1 MPPVVSEANLPPVDR
16 LAAVSRWLLR
26 EGRLVRTPAAFIGQL
41 MDRVQQAGIP
51 LWRMYIGLQL
61 VHPQLQAMGYLWKRG
76 QQVEAIARAYGVQ
89 FTSAYIGSPIQEVRE
104 GGGPVRY
111 RLDRLNEKHHEV
123 LHEVKDGG
131 GTDYFSLPMHMRRD
145 GPLPV
150 VAFATDR
157 KGGFS
162 DADIDDLTK
171 LVDMMGAVVEMHIE
185 ENVANTVT
193 ETYLGRQ
200 VGERILHGA
209 IRRGDGEEIRAVL
222 WFSDLR
228 DFTGLNE
235 RLPPDQVLELLNNYF
250 QLVGDALSSH
260 GGEILKFIGDGV
272 MGYFPAEDALFMP
285 MVTANA
291 LAAARQLIGDAAAA
305 NEARATG
312 GAEPMRF
319 GIGLHVGTVTF
330 GNIGTEDR
338 LDFTVIGAAVNRAS
352 RLEGLTKA
360 LGVPVCASAEFNEN
374 CPQPMKSLGKH
385 RLRGVREPV
394 EIFTLPD

>member
-1 MPPVVSEANLPPVDR
+1 MNRV
-16 LAAVSRWLLR
+16 LAAGV
-26 EGRLVRTPAAFIGQL
+26 PI
-41 MDRVQQAGIP
+41 
-51 LWRMYIGLQL
+51 WRMYVGLQL

-76 QQVEAIARAYGVQ
+76 GHVETITRAYGVQ
-89 FTSAYIGSPIQEVRE
+89 FTPAYIGSPVQEVRE
-104 GGGPVRY
+104 GGVPVRY
-111 RLDRLNEKHHEV
+111 RLDRLTERHHEV
-123 LHEVKDGG
+123 LHEVRQGG
-131 GTDYFSLPMHMRRD
+131 GTDYFTLPMRIRRD

-157 KGGFS
+157 KDGFG
-162 DADIDDLTK
+162 DADIDDMTR
-171 LVDMMGAVVEMHIE
+171 LVDMMGAVTEMHIE
-185 ENVANTVT
+185 ENVAHTVA

-200 VGERILHGA
+200 VGQRILNGA
-209 IRRGDGEEIRAVL
+209 IRRGEGEEIRAVL

-235 RLPPDQVLELLNNYF
+235 RLPPEQVLELLNNYF
-250 QLVGDALSSH
+250 QLIGDALDKQ

-272 MGYFPAEDALFMP
+272 MAYFPAEDALFMP
-285 MVTANA
+285 MVTAAA
-291 LAAARQLIGDAAAA
+291 LDAARQVIGDADAA

-312 GAEPMRF
+312 GAEPMKF

-330 GNIGTEDR
+330 GNIGTQNR

-360 LGVPVCASAEFNEN
+360 LGVRVCASAEFNAN
-374 CPQPMKSLGKH
+374 CPRPMKSLGRH

>member
-1 MPPVVSEANLPPVDR
+1 MEK
-16 LAAVSRWLLR
+16 WLLR
-26 EGRLVRTPAAFIGQL
+26 EGRLVRRPDAFLEQL
-41 MDRVQQAGIP
+41 MKRVLEAGIP
-51 LWRMYIGLQL
+51 VWRTYIGLQL
-61 VHPQLQAMGYLWKRG
+61 VHPQLQAMGFLWRRG
-76 QQVEAIARAYGVQ
+76 QMVETVARAYGVQ
-89 FTSAYIGSPIQEVRE
+89 FTPAYIGSPLQEVRE
-104 GGGPVRY
+104 GGTPVRY
-111 RLDRLNEKHHEV
+111 RLEGLTDRHHDV
-123 LHEVKDGG
+123 LHEVRSGG
-131 GTDYFSLPMHMRRD
+131 GTDYFSLPMRIRRD

-162 DADIDDLTK
+162 EADIDDLTR
-171 LVDMMGAVVEMHIE
+171 LVDMMGAVTEMHIE
-185 ENVANTVT
+185 ESVAQTVAQ
-193 ETYLGRQ
+193 TYLGRQ
-200 VGERILHGA
+200 VGERILRGM

-235 RLPPDQVLELLNNYF
+235 RLPPNQVLELLNNYF
-250 QLVGDALSSH
+250 QLVGDALAKH

-272 MGYFPAEDALFMP
+272 MAYFPAEDALFMP
-285 MVTANA
+285 MVTAAA
-291 LAAARQLIGDAAAA
+291 LDAARQLIDDAEAA

-312 GAEPMRF
+312 GAEPIKF

-338 LDFTVIGAAVNRAS
+338 LDFTVIGSAVNRAS

-360 LGVPVCASAEFNEN
+360 LGVRVCASAEFNAD
-374 CPQPMKSLGKH
+374 CPRPMKSLGKH

>member
-1 MPPVVSEANLPPVDR
+1 MEK
-16 LAAVSRWLLR
+16 WLLR
-26 EGRLVRTPAAFIGQL
+26 EGRLVRRPDAFLEQL
-41 MDRVQQAGIP
+41 MKRVLEAGIP
-51 LWRMYIGLQL
+51 VWRTYIGLQL
-61 VHPQLQAMGYLWKRG
+61 VHPQLQAMGFLWRRG
-76 QQVEAIARAYGVQ
+76 QMVETVARAYGVQ
-89 FTSAYIGSPIQEVRE
+89 FTPAYIGSPLQEVRE
-104 GGGPVRY
+104 GGTPVRY
-111 RLDRLNEKHHEV
+111 RLEGLTDRHHDV
-123 LHEVKDGG
+123 LHEVRSGG
-131 GTDYFSLPMHMRRD
+131 GTDYFSLPMRIRRD

-162 DADIDDLTK
+162 EADIDDLTR
-171 LVDMMGAVVEMHIE
+171 LVDMMGAVTEMHIE
-185 ENVANTVT
+185 ESVAQTVAQ
-193 ETYLGRQ
+193 TYLGRQ
-200 VGERILHGA
+200 VGERILRGM

-235 RLPPDQVLELLNNYF
+235 RLPPNQVLELLNNYF
-250 QLVGDALSSH
+250 QLVGDALAKH

-272 MGYFPAEDALFMP
+272 MAYFPAEDALFMP
-285 MVTANA
+285 MVTAAA
-291 LAAARQLIGDAAAA
+291 LDAARQLIDDAEAA
-305 NEARATG
+305 NEARAAG
-312 GAEPMRF
+312 GAEPIKF

-338 LDFTVIGAAVNRAS
+338 LDFTVIGSAVNRAS

-360 LGVPVCASAEFNEN
+360 LGVRVCASAEFNAD
-374 CPQPMKSLGKH
+374 CPRPMKSLGKH

>member
-1 MPPVVSEANLPPVDR
+1 MTAPAADR
-16 LAAVSRWLLR
+16 LLPVAKWLLR
-26 EGRLVRTPAAFIGQL
+26 EGRLVRKPEAFIEQL
-41 MDRVQQAGIP
+41 MRRVLEAGVP
-51 LWRMYIGLQL
+51 VWRMYIGLQL
-61 VHPQLQAMGYLWKRG
+61 VHPQLQAMGYLWRRG
-76 QQVEAIARAYGVQ
+76 ERVETITRAYGVQ
-89 FTSAYIGSPIQEVRE
+89 FTPAYIGSPIQVARE
-104 GGGPVRY
+104 GGSPVRY
-111 RLDRLNEKHHEV
+111 RLDSLTERHHDV
-123 LHEVKDGG
+123 LHEVRRDG
-131 GTDYFSLPMHMRRD
+131 GTDYFSLPMRVRRD
-145 GPLPV
+145 GPMPV

-157 KGGFS
+157 REGFG
-162 DADIDDLTK
+162 DADIDDLTR
-171 LVDMMGAVVEMHIE
+171 LVDMMGAVTEMHIE
-185 ENVANTVT
+185 ESVAQTVAQ
-193 ETYLGRQ
+193 TYLGRH
-200 VGERILHGA
+200 VGERILHGM

-250 QLVGDALSSH
+250 QLVGDALAKN

-272 MGYFPAEDALFMP
+272 MAYFPAEDALFMP
-285 MVTANA
+285 MVTAAA
-291 LAAARQLIGDAAAA
+291 LDAARQLIDDAEAA

-312 GAEPMRF
+312 GAEPIKF

-338 LDFTVIGAAVNRAS
+338 LDFTVIGSAVNRAS

-360 LGVPVCASAEFNEN
+360 LGVRVCASAEFNAD
-374 CPQPMKSLGKH
+374 CPRPMKSLGKH

>member
-1 MPPVVSEANLPPVDR
+1 VTAPAADR
-16 LAAVSRWLLR
+16 LLLVEKWLLR
-26 EGRLVRTPAAFIGQL
+26 EGRLVRRPDAFLEQL
-41 MDRVQQAGIP
+41 MNRVLEAGIP
-51 LWRMYIGLQL
+51 VWRTYIGLQL
-61 VHPQLQAMGYLWKRG
+61 VHPQLQAMGFLWRRG
-76 QQVEAIARAYGVQ
+76 QSVETIARAFGVQ
-89 FTSAYIGSPIQEVRE
+89 FTPAYIGSPLQEVRE
-104 GGGPVRY
+104 GGTPVRY
-111 RLDRLNEKHHEV
+111 RLDGLTDRHHEV
-123 LHEVKDGG
+123 LHEVKQGG
-131 GTDYFSLPMHMRRD
+131 GTDYFSLPMRVRRD

-162 DADIDDLTK
+162 EADIDDLTR
-171 LVDMMGAVVEMHIE
+171 LVDMMGAVTEMYIE
-185 ENVANTVT
+185 ESVAHTVAQ
-193 ETYLGRQ
+193 TYLGRQ
-200 VGERILHGA
+200 VGERILHGM

-250 QLVGDALSSH
+250 QLVGDALAKN

-272 MGYFPAEDALFMP
+272 MAYFPAEDALFMP
-285 MVTANA
+285 MVTAAA
-291 LAAARQLIGDAAAA
+291 LDAARQLIADAEAA

-312 GAEPMRF
+312 GAEPIKF

-338 LDFTVIGAAVNRAS
+338 LDFTVIGSAVNRAS

-360 LGVPVCASAEFNEN
+360 LGVPVCASAEFNAD
-374 CPQPMKSLGKH
+374 CPRPMKSLGKH

>member
-1 MPPVVSEANLPPVDR
+1 MTAPVADR
-16 LAAVSRWLLR
+16 LLPVEKWLLR
-26 EGRLVRTPAAFIGQL
+26 EGRLVRRPDTFLEQL
-41 MDRVQQAGIP
+41 MNRVLEAGLP
-51 LWRMYIGLQL
+51 VWRTYIGLQL
-61 VHPQLQAMGYLWKRG
+61 VHPQLQAMGFLWRRG
-76 QQVEAIARAYGVQ
+76 QTVETIARAYGVQ
-89 FTSAYIGSPIQEVRE
+89 FTPAYIGSPLQEVRE
-104 GGGPVRY
+104 GGTAVRY
-111 RLDRLNEKHHEV
+111 RLDGLTDRHHEV
-123 LHEVKDGG
+123 LHEVRSGG
-131 GTDYFSLPMHMRRD
+131 GTDYFSLPMRVRRD

-162 DADIDDLTK
+162 DVDIDDLTR
-171 LVDMMGAVVEMHIE
+171 LVDMMGAVTEMHIE
-185 ENVANTVT
+185 ESVAQTVAQ
-193 ETYLGRQ
+193 TYLGRQ
-200 VGERILHGA
+200 VGERILHGM

-250 QLVGDALSSH
+250 QLVGDALAKH

-272 MGYFPAEDALFMP
+272 MAYFPAEDALFMP
-285 MVTANA
+285 MVTAAA
-291 LAAARQLIGDAAAA
+291 LEAARQLIDDAEAA

-312 GAEPMRF
+312 GAEPIKF

-338 LDFTVIGAAVNRAS
+338 LDFTVIGSAVNRAS

-360 LGVPVCASAEFNEN
+360 LGVRVCASAEFNQN
-374 CPQPMKSLGKH
+374 CPSPMKSLGKH

>member
-1 MPPVVSEANLPPVDR
+1 MN
-16 LAAVSRWLLR
+16 
-26 EGRLVRTPAAFIGQL
+26 
-41 MDRVQQAGIP
+41 RVLEAGI
-51 LWRMYIGLQL
+51 LVWRTYIGLQL
-61 VHPQLQAMGYLWKRG
+61 VHPQLQAMGYLWRRG
-76 QQVEAIARAYGVQ
+76 ERVETITRAFGIQ
-89 FTSAYIGSPIQEVRE
+89 FTPAYIGSPLQEVRE
-104 GGGPVRY
+104 GGTPVRY
-111 RLDRLNEKHHEV
+111 RLDGLTERHHHV
-123 LHEVKDGG
+123 LHEVRDGG
-131 GTDYFSLPMHMRRD
+131 GTDYFSLPMRVRRD

-162 DADIDDLTK
+162 ETDIDDLTR
-171 LVDMMGAVVEMHIE
+171 LVDMMGAVTEMYIE
-185 ENVANTVT
+185 ESVAQTVAQ
-193 ETYLGRQ
+193 TYLGRQ
-200 VGERILHGA
+200 VGERILRGM

-250 QLVGDALSSH
+250 QLVGDALAKN

-272 MGYFPAEDALFMP
+272 MAYFPAEDALFMP
-285 MVTANA
+285 MVTAAA
-291 LAAARQLIGDAAAA
+291 LDAARQLIDDAEAA

-312 GAEPMRF
+312 GAEPIRF

-338 LDFTVIGAAVNRAS
+338 LDFTVIGPAVNRAS
-352 RLEGLTKA
+352 RLQGLTKA
-360 LGVPVCASAEFNEN
+360 LGVRVCASAEFNQD
-374 CPQPMKSLGKH
+374 CPRPMRSLGKH

>member
-1 MPPVVSEANLPPVDR
+1 M
-16 LAAVSRWLLR
+16 R
-26 EGRLVRTPAAFIGQL
+26 EGRLVRRPDVFLEQL
-41 MDRVQQAGIP
+41 MNRVLEAGIP
-51 LWRMYIGLQL
+51 VWRTYIGLQL
-61 VHPQLQAMGYLWKRG
+61 VHPQLQAMGFLWRRG
-76 QQVEAIARAYGVQ
+76 QSVETVARAYGVQ
-89 FTSAYIGSPIQEVRE
+89 FTPAYIGSPLQEVRE
-104 GGGPVRY
+104 GGAPVRY
-111 RLDRLNEKHHEV
+111 RLDQLTDRHHEV
-123 LHEVKDGG
+123 LHEVKQGG
-131 GTDYFSLPMHMRRD
+131 GTDYFSLPMRIRRD

-157 KGGFS
+157 TGGFS
-162 DADIDDLTK
+162 EADIDDLTR
-171 LVDMMGAVVEMHIE
+171 LVDMMGAVTEMHIE
-185 ENVANTVT
+185 ESVAQTVAQ
-193 ETYLGRQ
+193 TYLGRQ
-200 VGERILHGA
+200 VGDRILRGM

-250 QLVGDALSSH
+250 QLVGDALAKN

-272 MGYFPAEDALFMP
+272 MAYFPAEDALFMP
-285 MVTANA
+285 MVTAAA
-291 LAAARQLIGDAAAA
+291 LDAARQLIADAEAA

-312 GAEPMRF
+312 GAEPIKF

-338 LDFTVIGAAVNRAS
+338 LDFTVIGSAVNRAS

-360 LGVPVCASAEFNEN
+360 LGVPVCASAEFNAD
-374 CPQPMKSLGKH
+374 CPRPMKSLGKH

>member
-1 MPPVVSEANLPPVDR
+1 E
-16 LAAVSRWLLR
+16 
-26 EGRLVRTPAAFIGQL
+26 
-41 MDRVQQAGIP
+41 RV
-51 LWRMYIGLQL
+51 
-61 VHPQLQAMGYLWKRG
+61 
-76 QQVEAIARAYGVQ
+76 ESIARAYGVQ
-89 FTSAYIGSPIQEVRE
+89 FTQAYIGSPIQEVRE
-104 GGGPVRY
+104 GGAPVRY
-111 RLDRLNEKHHEV
+111 RLDRLTEKNHEV
-123 LHEVKDGG
+123 LHEVRSGG
-131 GTDYFSLPMHMRRD
+131 GTDYYSLPMHIRRD
-145 GPLPV
+145 GPMPV

-162 DADIDDLTK
+162 DADIDDLTR
-171 LVDMMGAVVEMHIE
+171 LVDMMGAVTEMHIE
-185 ENVANTVT
+185 ESVAQTVAQ
-193 ETYLGRQ
+193 TYLGRQ
-200 VGERILHGA
+200 VGERILHGM

-250 QLVGDALSSH
+250 QLVGDALAKH

-272 MGYFPAEDALFMP
+272 MAYFPAEDALFMP
-285 MVTANA
+285 MVTAAA
-291 LAAARQLIGDAAAA
+291 LDATRQLIADAEAA

-312 GAEPMRF
+312 GAEPIRF

-338 LDFTVIGAAVNRAS
+338 LDFTVIGSAVNRAS

-360 LGVPVCASAEFNEN
+360 LGVRVCASAEFNAD
-374 CPQPMKSLGKH
+374 CPRPMKSLGKH

>member
-1 MPPVVSEANLPPVDR
+1 M
-16 LAAVSRWLLR
+16 R
-26 EGRLVRTPAAFIGQL
+26 EGRLVRRPDTFLEQL
-41 MDRVQQAGIP
+41 MNRVLEAGLP
-51 LWRMYIGLQL
+51 VWRTYIGLQL
-61 VHPQLQAMGYLWKRG
+61 VHPQLQAMGFLWRRG
-76 QQVEAIARAYGVQ
+76 QTVETIARAYGVQ
-89 FTSAYIGSPIQEVRE
+89 FTPAYIGSPLQEVRE
-104 GGGPVRY
+104 GGTAVRY
-111 RLDRLNEKHHEV
+111 RLDGLTDRHHEV
-123 LHEVKDGG
+123 LHEVSSGG
-131 GTDYFSLPMHMRRD
+131 GTDYFSLPMRVRRD

-162 DADIDDLTK
+162 DADIDDLTR
-171 LVDMMGAVVEMHIE
+171 LVDMMGAVTEMHIE
-185 ENVANTVT
+185 ESVAQTVAQ
-193 ETYLGRQ
+193 TYLGRQ
-200 VGERILHGA
+200 VGERILHGM

-250 QLVGDALSSH
+250 QLVGDALAKH

-272 MGYFPAEDALFMP
+272 MAYFPAEDALFMP
-285 MVTANA
+285 MVTAAA
-291 LAAARQLIGDAAAA
+291 LEAARQLIDDAEAA

-312 GAEPMRF
+312 GAEPIKF

-338 LDFTVIGAAVNRAS
+338 LDFTVIGSAVNRAS

-360 LGVPVCASAEFNEN
+360 LGVRVCASAEFNEN
-374 CPQPMKSLGKH
+374 CPRPMKSLGKH
-385 RLRGVREPV
+385 RLRGVRDPV

>member
-1 MPPVVSEANLPPVDR
+1 VTVPAADR
-16 LAAVSRWLLR
+16 LLPVEKWLLR
-26 EGRLVRTPAAFIGQL
+26 DGRLVRRPDAFLEQL
-41 MDRVQQAGIP
+41 MNRVLKAGIP
-51 LWRMYIGLQL
+51 VWRTYIGLQL
-61 VHPQLQAMGYLWKRG
+61 VHPQLQAMGFLWRRG
-76 QQVEAIARAYGVQ
+76 QKVETIARAYGVQ
-89 FTSAYIGSPIQEVRE
+89 FTSAYIGSPLQEVRE
-104 GGGPVRY
+104 GGAPVRY
-111 RLDRLNEKHHEV
+111 RLEGLTDRHHEV

-131 GTDYFSLPMHMRRD
+131 GTDYFSLPMHIRRD

-162 DADIDDLTK
+162 ETDIDDLTR
-171 LVDMMGAVVEMHIE
+171 LVDMMGAVTEMYIE
-185 ENVANTVT
+185 ESVAQTVAQ
-193 ETYLGRQ
+193 TYLGRQ
-200 VGERILHGA
+200 VGDRILHGM

-235 RLPPDQVLELLNNYF
+235 RLPPNQVLELLNNYF
-250 QLVGDALSSH
+250 QLVGDALAKH

-272 MGYFPAEDALFMP
+272 MAYFPAEDALFMP
-285 MVTANA
+285 MVTAAA
-291 LAAARQLIGDAAAA
+291 LDAARQLIDDAEAA

-312 GAEPMRF
+312 GAEPIKF

-338 LDFTVIGAAVNRAS
+338 LDFTVIGSAVNRAS

-360 LGVPVCASAEFNEN
+360 LGVRVCASAEFNAD
-374 CPQPMKSLGKH
+374 CPRPMKSLGKH

>member
-1 MPPVVSEANLPPVDR
+1 VTAPAADR
-16 LAAVSRWLLR
+16 LLPVAKWLLR
-26 EGRLVRTPAAFIGQL
+26 EGRLVRKPDAFLEQL
-41 MDRVQQAGIP
+41 MNRVLEAGIP
-51 LWRMYIGLQL
+51 VWRTYIGLQL
-61 VHPQLQAMGYLWKRG
+61 VHPQLQAMGYLWRRG
-76 QQVEAIARAYGVQ
+76 GKVETIARAYGVQ
-89 FTSAYIGSPIQEVRE
+89 FTPAYIGSPLQEVRE
-104 GGGPVRY
+104 GGTPVRY
-111 RLDRLNEKHHEV
+111 RLEGLTDRHHDV
-123 LHEVKDGG
+123 LHEVRGGG
-131 GTDYFSLPMHMRRD
+131 GTDYFSLPMRIRRD

-157 KGGFS
+157 KGGFTE
-162 DADIDDLTK
+162 ADIDDLTR
-171 LVDMMGAVVEMHIE
+171 LVDMMGAVTEMHIE
-185 ENVANTVT
+185 ESVAQTVAQ
-193 ETYLGRQ
+193 TYLGRQ
-200 VGERILHGA
+200 VGERILHGM

-250 QLVGDALSSH
+250 QLVGDALAKH

-272 MGYFPAEDALFMP
+272 MAYFPAEDALFMP
-285 MVTANA
+285 MVTAAA
-291 LAAARQLIGDAAAA
+291 LDAARQLIDDAEAA

-312 GAEPMRF
+312 GAEPIRF

-338 LDFTVIGAAVNRAS
+338 LDFTVIGSAVNRAS

-360 LGVPVCASAEFNEN
+360 LGVRVCASAEFNAD
-374 CPQPMKSLGKH
+374 CPRPMKSLGKH

>member
-1 MPPVVSEANLPPVDR
+1 MTAPAADR
-16 LAAVSRWLLR
+16 LLPVAKWLMR
-26 EGRLVRTPAAFIGQL
+26 EGRLVRRPDSFIEQL
-41 MDRVQQAGIP
+41 MNRVLEAGVPI
-51 LWRMYIGLQL
+51 WRMYVGLQL
-61 VHPQLQAMGYLWKRG
+61 VHPQLQAMGYLWRRG
-76 QQVEAIARAYGVQ
+76 EHVESVARAYGVQ
-89 FTSAYIGSPIQEVRE
+89 FTPAYIGSPLQEVRE
-104 GGGPVRY
+104 GGAPVRY
-111 RLDRLNEKHHEV
+111 RLDSLTERHHHV
-123 LHEVKDGG
+123 LHEVKEGG
-131 GTDYFSLPMHMRRD
+131 GTDYFSVPMHIRRD

-157 KGGFS
+157 KDGFS
-162 DADIDDLTK
+162 DADIDDLTR
-171 LVDMMGAVVEMHIE
+171 LVDMMGAVTEMYIE
-185 ENVANTVT
+185 ESVAQTVAQ
-193 ETYLGRQ
+193 TYLGRQ
-200 VGERILHGA
+200 VGERILRGM

-250 QLVGDALSSH
+250 QLVGDALAKH

-272 MGYFPAEDALFMP
+272 MAYFPAEDALFMP
-285 MVTANA
+285 MVTAAA
-291 LAAARQLIGDAAAA
+291 LDAARQLIADAEAA
-305 NEARATG
+305 NEARATA
-312 GAEPMRF
+312 GAEPMKF

-338 LDFTVIGAAVNRAS
+338 LDFTVIGSAVNRTS

-360 LGVPVCASAEFNEN
+360 LGVRVCASAEFNAD
-374 CPQPMKSLGKH
+374 CPRPMKSLGKH

>member
-1 MPPVVSEANLPPVDR
+1 MNRVVEAGVPV
-16 LAAVSRWLLR
+16 
-26 EGRLVRTPAAFIGQL
+26 
-41 MDRVQQAGIP
+41 
-51 LWRMYIGLQL
+51 WRMYVGLQL

-76 QQVEAIARAYGVQ
+76 GRVESIARAYGVQ
-89 FTSAYIGSPIQEVRE
+89 FTSAYLGSPIQEVRE
-104 GGGPVRY
+104 GGAPVRY
-111 RLDRLNEKHHEV
+111 RLDDLTERHHEV
-123 LHEVKDGG
+123 LHEVKSGG
-131 GTDYFSLPMHMRRD
+131 GTDYFSLPMRIRRD
-145 GPLPV
+145 GPMPV

-162 DADIDDLTK
+162 ETDIDDLTR
-171 LVDMMGAVVEMHIE
+171 LVDMMGAVTEMHIE
-185 ENVANTVT
+185 ENVAHTVA

-200 VGERILHGA
+200 VGQRILNGA

-250 QLVGDALSSH
+250 QLVGDALAKN

-285 MVTANA
+285 MVTSAA
-291 LAAARQLIGDAAAA
+291 LKAARQLIDDVEVA

-338 LDFTVIGAAVNRAS
+338 LDFTVIGSAVNRAS

-360 LGVPVCASAEFNEN
+360 LGVRVCASAEFNAD

>member
-1 MPPVVSEANLPPVDR
+1 VTAPVADR
-16 LAAVSRWLLR
+16 LLPVEKWLLR
-26 EGRLVRTPAAFIGQL
+26 EGRLVRRPDTFLEQL
-41 MDRVQQAGIP
+41 MNRVLEAGLP
-51 LWRMYIGLQL
+51 VWRTYIGLQL
-61 VHPQLQAMGYLWKRG
+61 VHPQLQAMGFLWRRG
-76 QQVEAIARAYGVQ
+76 QTVETIARAYGVQ
-89 FTSAYIGSPIQEVRE
+89 FTPAYIGSPLQEVRE
-104 GGGPVRY
+104 GGTAVRY
-111 RLDRLNEKHHEV
+111 RLDGLTDRHHEV
-123 LHEVKDGG
+123 LHEVRSGG
-131 GTDYFSLPMHMRRD
+131 GTDYFSLPMRVRRD

-162 DADIDDLTK
+162 DADIDDLTR
-171 LVDMMGAVVEMHIE
+171 LVDMMGAVTEMHIE
-185 ENVANTVT
+185 ESVAQTVAQ
-193 ETYLGRQ
+193 TYLGRQ
-200 VGERILHGA
+200 VGERILHGM

-250 QLVGDALSSH
+250 QLVGDALAKH

-272 MGYFPAEDALFMP
+272 MAYFPAEDALFMP
-285 MVTANA
+285 VVTAAA
-291 LAAARQLIGDAAAA
+291 LEAARQLIDDAEAA

-312 GAEPMRF
+312 GAEPIKF

-338 LDFTVIGAAVNRAS
+338 LDFTVIGSAVNRAS

-360 LGVPVCASAEFNEN
+360 LGVRVCASAEFNEN
-374 CPQPMKSLGKH
+374 CPRPMKSLGKH
-385 RLRGVREPV
+385 RLRGVRDPV